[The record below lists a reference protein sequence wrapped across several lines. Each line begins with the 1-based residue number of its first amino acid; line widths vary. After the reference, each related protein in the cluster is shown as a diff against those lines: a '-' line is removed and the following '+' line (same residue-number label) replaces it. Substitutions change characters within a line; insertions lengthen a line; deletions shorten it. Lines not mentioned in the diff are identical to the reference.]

1 MNPNRG
7 RTACGNCSAGWVGG
21 WHERVTFVGAEGGT
35 PSGQPPGRR
44 RYAFDPFFDP
54 FFDTTHRFKDA
65 LGQIDRLQKD
75 ELVADKAYGGD

>member
-1 MNPNRG
+1 VGRYPGSRPDGGATLPN
-7 RTACGNCSAGWVGG
+7 
-21 WHERVTFVGAEGGT
+21 
-35 PSGQPPGRR
+35 
-44 RYAFDPFFDP
+44 P